1 MLAIV
6 EASPAALHGSFSLIP
21 SHAALSR
28 LPERS
33 TLGPSSKDVGV
44 LMEEIF
50 SPERA
55 GFM

>member
-1 MLAIV
+1 VLAIV